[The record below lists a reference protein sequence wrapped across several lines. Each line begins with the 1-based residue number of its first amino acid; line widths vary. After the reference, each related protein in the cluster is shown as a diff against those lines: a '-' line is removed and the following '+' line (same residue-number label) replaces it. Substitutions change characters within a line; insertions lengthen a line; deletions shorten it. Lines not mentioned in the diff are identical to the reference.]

1 MFDEYRI
8 DVYLTDGYDDADQPR
23 VLIDLTEAGNREQA
37 RRHVLDAVAQFTR
50 RAPETEL
57 TAYWVGYAT
66 AMFDCTDPAQ
76 PMFLD
81 AFDNGRELA
90 IAIRPL

>member
-1 MFDEYRI
+1 MFDEYRV
-8 DVYLTDGYDDADQPR
+8 DVYLTDGPDDADQR
-23 VLIDLTEAGNREQA
+23 KVLIDLTEAGNREQA
-37 RRHVLDAVAQFTR
+37 RRHVLDAVDQFTR

-66 AMFDCTDPAQ
+66 AMFDCTDPQQ

-81 AFDNGRELA
+81 AREGGRKLS
-90 IAIRPL
+90 IAIRPV